1 MPPKTIGRG
10 SRLIVRLAHQALP
23 VFFLVFALIPAASP
37 QKPPIPADFET
48 LANQAAI
55 ARDSNNL
62 DDAVRLYKKALAL
75 RPKWT
80 EGWWSLG
87 TLEYDRNNYAEAA
100 QAFHRLIPLAPKD
113 GTARAMLGLCEFEQG
128 RDAAALQNI
137 QAGRRLGLS
146 NNEQLHDVTL
156 YHEGILLLRTARF
169 KIAQETFGSLCKEGM
184 SNNQLMDAMGMAVMR
199 ILPKDAPPQDAPGAT
214 VVRRVGRAA
223 CLSAQRKF
231 DEALSG
237 YRALL
242 NEYPEY
248 PNLHYAAGLCY
259 VEANDVVAAVDQF
272 KQELQLEPQNLA
284 ANLEIASTLYKVD
297 SGAALQYALAA
308 VRLKPQLPFPHYLLG
323 LLYLDTGDHRK
334 AIPELEI
341 AAKAFPKDAR
351 VFFAL
356 NTAYARAGRKQDA
369 AKARATFE
377 RLNQESNPE
386 AKPSY

>member
-1 MPPKTIGRG
+1 
-10 SRLIVRLAHQALP
+10 LILRLAHQALP
-23 VFFLVFALIPAASP
+23 FLFLIFALILSARP
-37 QKPPIPADFET
+37 QKPLIPADFET

-113 GTARAMLGLCEFEQG
+113 GTAHVMLGLCEFEQG
-128 RDAAALQNI
+128 RDDAALQDI

-156 YHEGILLLRTARF
+156 YHEGILLLRRARF
-169 KIAQETFGSLCKEGM
+169 KIAQETFGSLCKEGV
-184 SNNQLMDAMGMAVMR
+184 SNNQLMDGMGLAVMR
-199 ILPKDAPPQDAPGAT
+199 ILPKDAPPQGPPGAT
-214 VVRRVGRAA
+214 VVRRVGHAA
-223 CLSAQRKF
+223 CRSAQRKF
-231 DEALSG
+231 DEALAE
-237 YRALL
+237 YTALL

-259 VEANDVVAAVDQF
+259 VDANDVVAAVGQF
-272 KQELQLEPQNLA
+272 KQELQLDPQNLA
-284 ANLEIASTLYKVD
+284 ANLEIASALYKVD
-297 SGAALQYALAA
+297 SGAALEYALEA

-323 LLYLDTGDHRK
+323 LLYLDTGDHLE

-341 AAKAFPKDAR
+341 AARAFPKDAR

-369 AKARATFE
+369 AKARASFE